1 MANTTEDK
9 LRLLVN
15 NKISIKNAII
25 SAGVPVSESTPL
37 SGYAELIMS
46 INNVIDSTPTEDLIV
61 MCDLYEEV
69 YLGTYKEHTYSEI
82 EQNDI
87 INLLNLIVEG
97 V

>member
-15 NKISIKNAII
+15 NKINIKNAII
-25 SAGVPVSESTPL
+25 SAGVAVPEDTPL
-37 SGYAELIMS
+37 SGYPDLIVS
-46 INNVIDSTPTEDLIV
+46 ISNLTDSTPTEDLMM

-69 YLGTYKEHTYSEI
+69 YLGTYHEHTYSEI
-82 EQNDI
+82 EQNEV
-87 INLLNLIVEG
+87 INLLDLIVEG

>member
-15 NKISIKNAII
+15 NKINIKNAII
-25 SAGVPVSESTPL
+25 SAGVSVPESTPL
-37 SGYAELIMS
+37 SGYPELITS
-46 INNVIDSTPTEDLIV
+46 ISSLTDSTPTEDLIV

-69 YLGTYKEHTYSEI
+69 YLGTYQEHSYDET
-82 EQNDI
+82 EQNAV
-87 INLLNLIVEG
+87 INLLDLIVEG